1 MSLHSFLKS
10 TRIQL
15 SSIIVVAVYIGTLL
29 IWQYTENSYA
39 EPIPPLK
46 QVSEKVKRL
55 ASDVEVGMHVN
66 GFPAFSFANNSFT
79 LDAIVWFK
87 YQKATEALST
97 IEQFSIQNSK
107 ILQGNTIIYKSAP
120 IVRVLGKY
128 VVVSYHIQASFMT
141 YLRFKRFPLG
151 DHRLNIILQNKS
163 VTSREIAFRSNND
176 NVTLASDLLVDDWA
190 AVKSYAKGG
199 YEQAQL
205 KKNNSSM
212 VVDYPCVIFSIDFSS
227 IGARS
232 LFTLYFPLFVVFFLG
247 LLSMTIDLLN
257 FSRLG
262 IIASSLPMLVLFRMV
277 IESSSPAVGYA
288 THIDFTYYTL
298 VFLSLLILLLQMYI
312 VLEAPKIDSIQDEGM
327 KTKQI
332 GKIEKVNNYAF
343 FGILMLLVLFMTYN
357 FLR

>member
-1 MSLHSFLKS
+1 MSLHTFMRS
-10 TRIQL
+10 TRVQL
-15 SSIIVVAVYIGTLL
+15 ASIIIVAVYIGALL
-29 IWQYTENSYA
+29 IWQYTDNTYA

-46 QVSEKVKRL
+46 KVSAQVKKL

-66 GFPAFSFANNSFT
+66 GFPVFSFAKNNFT

-120 IVRVLGKY
+120 IVRVLGKH
-128 VVVSYHIQASFMT
+128 VIVSYHIQASFMT
-141 YLRFKRFPLG
+141 YLQFKRFPLG
-151 DHRLNIILQNKS
+151 DHRLNIILQNRS
-163 VTSREIAFRSNND
+163 VTSRELAFRSSND

-199 YEQAQL
+199 YERSEL
-205 KKNNSSM
+205 KKGNDDM
-212 VVDYPCVIFSIDFSS
+212 VVDYPCVVFSIDFSS

-247 LLSMTIDLLN
+247 LLSLTIDLLN

-262 IIASSLPMLVLFRMV
+262 IVASSLPMLVLFRMV

-288 THIDFTYYTL
+288 THIDFTFYTL

-312 VLEAPKIDSIQDEGM
+312 VLEAPRIEALEDEVL
-327 KTKQI
+327 KSQRLS
-332 GKIEKVNNYAF
+332 KIEKINNYAF

-357 FLR
+357 FFR